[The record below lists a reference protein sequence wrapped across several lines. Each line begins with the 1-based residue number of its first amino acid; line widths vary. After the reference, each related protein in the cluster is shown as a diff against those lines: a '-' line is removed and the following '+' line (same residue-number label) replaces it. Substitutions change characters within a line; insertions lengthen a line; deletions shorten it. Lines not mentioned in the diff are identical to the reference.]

1 MDKKKR
7 LSLATATALAGGFIL
22 AIVIIR
28 LLFLGKAE
36 NPEEYGLGKQS
47 TAYFPKIDGHPIH
60 VDSFAGIPAMQ
71 SYALKEAGQRKI
83 TLWLGNS
90 QLHGINQFSNGDRN
104 CVDYLFL
111 DKIGSHFVIG
121 YSIPNANLQEH
132 YVAFKYLLTQ
142 LPVKQLILPVFFD
155 DTRETGIRPD
165 LLRVPIK
172 EAMAS
177 DMDSSSFGVSLKSQF
192 EATGGEAS
200 GKDDQD
206 MKALHSTTQE
216 VVEQKL
222 NKDLASVSE
231 IWDERANIRSAVIYS
246 YIYRLRNSMLGI
258 NPSTKRKKIP
268 ARYQD
273 NLQAFINLLVTA
285 RKSQVDV
292 LVYIPPI
299 RGDVEQPY
307 LQPEYEAFKEEIR
320 KLCQDYGARFYN
332 AENIVPPQYWGTKP
346 ATTMDGNAGEIDF
359 MHFKAQ
365 AHRILVDS
373 LKNKI
378 N

>member
-1 MDKKKR
+1 
-7 LSLATATALAGGFIL
+7 
-22 AIVIIR
+22 
-28 LLFLGKAE
+28 
-36 NPEEYGLGKQS
+36 
-47 TAYFPKIDGHPIH
+47 
-60 VDSFAGIPAMQ
+60 
-71 SYALKEAGQRKI
+71 
-83 TLWLGNS
+83 
-90 QLHGINQFSNGDRN
+90 
-104 CVDYLFL
+104 
-111 DKIGSHFVIG
+111 
-121 YSIPNANLQEH
+121 
-132 YVAFKYLLTQ
+132 
-142 LPVKQLILPVFFD
+142 
-155 DTRETGIRPD
+155 
-165 LLRVPIK
+165 LLRVPVK
-172 EAMAS
+172 EVMTP
-177 DMDSSSFGVSLKSQF
+177 DMDSTSFGMSLKSQF
-192 EATGGEAS
+192 VVTGVEGA
-200 GKDDQD
+200 GKEDQD

-273 NLQAFINLLVTA
+273 NIQAFKSLLVTA
-285 RKSQVDV
+285 RKNQVDV

-299 RGDVEQPY
+299 RSDVEQPY
-307 LQPEYEAFKEEIR
+307 LQPEYEAFKEEMR
-320 KLCQDYGARFYN
+320 KLCQDNGARFYN
-332 AENIVPPQYWGTKP
+332 AENIVPPQFWGTKP

-365 AHRILVDS
+365 GHRILVDS